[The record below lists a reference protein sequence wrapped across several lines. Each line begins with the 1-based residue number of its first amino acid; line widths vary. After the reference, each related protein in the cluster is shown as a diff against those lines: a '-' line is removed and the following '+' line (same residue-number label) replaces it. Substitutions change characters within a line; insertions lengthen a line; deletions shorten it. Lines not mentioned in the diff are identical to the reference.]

1 MREDLF
7 ELAEYAKGQ
16 GLIVSLTPSATPRVT
31 EKAMRRAKEVGL
43 DRWAFSLD
51 GSTAEIH
58 DAFRGT
64 SGSYDLTMRA
74 IGMLRKLGMPL
85 QINTTVSR
93 YNLDDLPNI
102 ARLLEGM
109 GIVLWSVFFLVPT
122 GRGKADDMITADEH
136 ERVFHWLADLSERV
150 SFDIKTTEA
159 PPYRRVMM
167 QRGKGQELSGAP
179 TVSAVGGGA
188 PAATAGAACRQ
199 RRQWI
204 RLRFPHRRCVS
215 QRVFAD
221 RLRERAGALPIG
233 DLSDAPD
240 LCRPARSGAAE
251 GEVRGVR
258 VPFRLRRLPGP
269 GLRRDRRSLGK
280 RSDMRLCTPGMVAA
294 GGVDS
299 P

>member
-1 MREDLF
+1 
-7 ELAEYAKGQ
+7 Q
-16 GLIVSLTPSATPRVT
+16 
-31 EKAMRRAKEVGL
+31 
-43 DRWAFSLD
+43 WAFSLD

-93 YNLDDLPNI
+93 YNLADLPNI

-159 PPYRRVMM
+159 PPYRRVVM
-167 QRGKGQELSGAP
+167 QRGQGQVFGASDV
-179 TVSAVGGGA
+179 TLLEAV
-188 PAATAGAACRQ
+188 
-199 RRQWI
+199 RQWL
-204 RLRFPHRRCVS
+204 LRVTHDV
-215 QRVFAD
+215 
-221 RLRERAGALPIG
+221 L
-233 DLSDAPD
+233 
-240 LCRPARSGAAE
+240 
-251 GEVRGVR
+251 
-258 VPFRLRRLPGP
+258 
-269 GLRRDRRSLGK
+269 
-280 RSDMRLCTPGMVAA
+280 
-294 GGVDS
+294 
-299 P
+299 